1 MAAEAAETSVPTAEP
16 SPRLAARAAK
26 LIAMVKDKT
35 RELWAQIGA
44 MNPFETPPIKT
55 PSVGLLQI
63 PPNIVLGSIVINLLG
78 FALPLVVL
86 QVYDR
91 VIPNQSLGTLLLL
104 VGGAILCI
112 IAELALRLARA
123 YIIGWNATKF
133 ACASSADALERMLKA
148 PPRLDKSP
156 ARIDDDFRT
165 LDQLADRYSGQ
176 FRLALLD
183 VPFVFLFLAM
193 LFMAGGWLAL
203 IPVATTIFVG
213 IRTLEISRRIRTTV
227 RDRVS
232 NDDKRFDF
240 LNECLAHIETTKSL
254 ALEAQLLRR
263 AEALQRQTTRVH
275 FDSINATTQ
284 AQNLG
289 MSLAN
294 VTNIF
299 IVSAGALQVING
311 SMSVGAVAACSLLAS
326 RLIQPILRLS
336 STWTDLQSINIEIET
351 CQALF
356 PDAEAPAA
364 EPAKPIPS
372 APPISVRALRF
383 ATRDGA
389 QNHVDSLTVSP
400 GGCIAISAEN
410 AIASGTFF
418 EILNGRAKAL
428 TGSAAIAGL
437 NALEDRMALRTTIGL
452 LPESPATFAGTLLEN
467 LTLFGGAATADD
479 AYAVCRDLGI
489 EQFVHALPAG
499 YETDLASPQ
508 SDAFQHGLSKM
519 AALARLILQ
528 KRPVLLLKNPQSGLS
543 APYERALARY
553 MRTRPREQTILMLTD
568 SPALIAAADR
578 AYSFVGGRLEE
589 MRGDA
594 RSSADEKARA

>member
-1 MAAEAAETSVPTAEP
+1 MAEAAVENRAPPAEAEA
-16 SPRLAARAAK
+16 RARCLRVALAAREK
-26 LIAMVKDKT
+26 LAEFWT
-35 RELWAQIGA
+35 QCGA
-44 MNPFETPPIKT
+44 MNPFETPKIKT
-55 PSVGLLQI
+55 PSVALLQI

-91 VIPNQSLGTLLLL
+91 VIPNQSLGTLVLL

-112 IAELALRLARA
+112 FAELALRLARA

-133 ACASSADALERMLKA
+133 ACAASADALERMLKA
-148 PPRLDKSP
+148 PPRLEKSP
-156 ARIDDDFRT
+156 ARVDDDFRT
-165 LDQLADRYSGQ
+165 LEQLADRYSGQ

-193 LFMAGGWLAL
+193 LFMAGGWLAV
-203 IPVATTIFVG
+203 IPVVTTIFVG
-213 IRTLEISRRIRTTV
+213 MRTLEISRRIRSTV
-227 RDRVS
+227 RDRVT

-254 ALEAQLLRR
+254 ALESQLLRR

-294 VTNIF
+294 VTNVL
-299 IVSAGALQVING
+299 IVSAGALQVIHG
-311 SMSVGAVAACSLLAS
+311 DMSVGAVAACSLLAS

-356 PDAEAPAA
+356 PDDAAPSD
-364 EPAKPIPS
+364 EPAKPVPA
-372 APPISVRALRF
+372 APPVAVRALRF

-389 QNHVDSLTVSP
+389 QHHVETFTIAA
-400 GGCIAISAEN
+400 GGCVAISAEN
-410 AIASGTFF
+410 AMASGTFF
-418 EILNGRAKAL
+418 EILNGKAKAL

-437 NALEDRMALRTTIGL
+437 NVQEERLALRATIGL
-452 LPESPATFAGTLLEN
+452 LPESPAVFAGTLLEN
-467 LTLFGGAATADD
+467 LTLFGGAATADE
-479 AYAVCRDLGI
+479 AYAVCRALGI

-553 MRTRPREQTILMLTD
+553 LRSRPRNQTILMLTD
-568 SPALIAAADR
+568 SPALLAACDR
-578 AYSFVGGRLEE
+578 AYHFAGGRLEE
-589 MRGDA
+589 LRA
-594 RSSADEKARA
+594 ASPPAAEEKARA

>member
-1 MAAEAAETSVPTAEP
+1 MAEGVGAFLSSAKVGQTL
-16 SPRLAARAAK
+16 RARAASLVAALK
-26 LIAMVKDKT
+26 
-35 RELWAQIGA
+35 AQAGEMRAHMGA
-44 MNPFETPPIKT
+44 MNPFDTPGIKT
-55 PSVGLLQI
+55 PSVVLLQV
-63 PPNIVLGSIVINLLG
+63 PPNVVLGSIVINLLG
-78 FALPLVVL
+78 LALPLVVL

-91 VIPNQSLGTLLLL
+91 VIPNQSLGTLLML

-112 IAELALRLARA
+112 FAELALRLARA
-123 YIIGWNATKF
+123 YVIAWNATKF
-133 ACASSADALERMLKA
+133 ACAASADALQRLLKA

-156 ARIDDDFRT
+156 ARVDDDFRT
-165 LDQLADRYSGQ
+165 LEQLADRYSGQ

-193 LFMAGGWLAL
+193 LFMAGGWLAA
-203 IPVATTIFVG
+203 IPVIATSFVVVRTID
-213 IRTLEISRRIRTTV
+213 ISRRIRATV
-227 RDRVS
+227 RDRVA

-254 ALEAQLLRR
+254 ALESQLLRR
-263 AEALQRQTTRVH
+263 AEALQHQTTRVH
-275 FDSINATTQ
+275 YDSINATTQ

-289 MSLAN
+289 ISLAN
-294 VTNIF
+294 ATNVL

-311 SMSVGAVAACSLLAS
+311 GMSVGAVAACSLLAS

-351 CQALF
+351 CAALF
-356 PDAEAPAA
+356 PDAETSSAERPAA
-364 EPAKPIPS
+364 SPT
-372 APPISVRALRF
+372 APPIAVRALRF
-383 ATRDGA
+383 STRNGA
-389 QNHVDSLTVSP
+389 QHHVDSLIVSP
-400 GGCIAISAEN
+400 GGCVAISAEN
-410 AIASGTFF
+410 AIAAGTFF

-428 TGSAAIAGL
+428 TGDAAIAGL
-437 NALEDRMALRTTIGL
+437 NVQEHREFLRAVIGL

-467 LTLFGGAATADD
+467 LTLFGGTATADE
-479 AYAVCRDLGI
+479 AYAVCRDLGV

-553 MRTRPREQTILMLTD
+553 LRTRPRAPTILMLTD
-568 SPALIAAADR
+568 SPALLAAADR
-578 AYSFVGGRLEE
+578 AYQFVGGRLEVISKP
-589 MRGDA
+589 A
-594 RSSADEKARA
+594 PPAADEKARA

>member
-1 MAAEAAETSVPTAEP
+1 MSDETIASQASPATAGVGARIAAAAGTL
-16 SPRLAARAAK
+16 RDR
-26 LIAMVKDKT
+26 M
-35 RELWAQIGA
+35 RELNAQIGA
-44 MNPFETPPIKT
+44 MNPFETPKMQT
-55 PSVGLLQI
+55 PSVVLLQI
-63 PPNIVLGSIVINLLG
+63 PPNVVLGSVVINLLG

-112 IAELALRLARA
+112 LAELALRLARA
-123 YIIGWNATKF
+123 YVVGWNATKF
-133 ACASSADALERMLKA
+133 SCAASADALERMLKA

-156 ARIDDDFRT
+156 ARVDDDFRT
-165 LDQLADRYSGQ
+165 LEQLADRYSGQ

-193 LFMAGGWLAL
+193 LFMAGGWLAI
-203 IPVATTIFVG
+203 IPVVTTIFVG
-213 IRTLEISRRIRTTV
+213 LRTLEISRKIRGTV

-254 ALEAQLLRR
+254 ALESQLLRR

-294 VTNIF
+294 VTNVL
-299 IVSAGALQVING
+299 IVSAGALQVISG
-311 SMSVGAVAACSLLAS
+311 GMSVGAVAACSLLAS

-351 CQALF
+351 CQTLF
-356 PDAEAPAA
+356 AEPERPRAETAKPDA
-364 EPAKPIPS
+364 S
-372 APPISVRALRF
+372 APPILARALRF

-389 QNHVDSLTVSP
+389 QYHVPNLVAAP
-400 GGCIAISAEN
+400 GACVAISAEN
-410 AIASGTFF
+410 AIAAGTLF

-428 TGSAAIAGL
+428 TGGATIAGL
-437 NALEDRMALRTTIGL
+437 NVLDERMALRSTIGL
-452 LPESPATFAGTLLEN
+452 LQESPATFAGTLLEN
-467 LTLFGGAATADD
+467 LTLFGGAATADE
-479 AYAVCRDLGI
+479 AYAVCRELGV

-553 MRTRPREQTILMLTD
+553 LKSRRREQTILMLTD
-568 SPALIAAADR
+568 SPSLLAAADHVWR
-578 AYSFVGGRLEE
+578 FADGRLVEVG
-589 MRGDA
+589 RDA
-594 RSSADEKARA
+594 PPSQEEKARA

>member
-1 MAAEAAETSVPTAEP
+1 MAEAAVENRAPPAEAEA
-16 SPRLAARAAK
+16 RARFLRVALAAREK
-26 LIAMVKDKT
+26 LAEFWT
-35 RELWAQIGA
+35 QCGA
-44 MNPFETPPIKT
+44 MNPFETPKIKT
-55 PSVGLLQI
+55 PSVALLQI

-91 VIPNQSLGTLLLL
+91 VIPNQSLGTLVLL

-112 IAELALRLARA
+112 FAELALRLARA

-133 ACASSADALERMLKA
+133 ACAASADALERMLKA
-148 PPRLDKSP
+148 PPRLEKSP
-156 ARIDDDFRT
+156 ARVDDDFRT
-165 LDQLADRYSGQ
+165 LEQLADRYSGQ

-193 LFMAGGWLAL
+193 LFMAGGWLAV
-203 IPVATTIFVG
+203 IPVVTTIFVG
-213 IRTLEISRRIRTTV
+213 MRTLEISRRIRSTV
-227 RDRVS
+227 RDRVT

-254 ALEAQLLRR
+254 ALESQLLRR

-294 VTNIF
+294 VTNVL
-299 IVSAGALQVING
+299 IVSAGALQVIHG
-311 SMSVGAVAACSLLAS
+311 DMSVGAVAACSLLAS

-356 PDAEAPAA
+356 PDDAAPSD
-364 EPAKPIPS
+364 EPAKPVPA
-372 APPISVRALRF
+372 APPVAVRALRF

-389 QNHVDSLTVSP
+389 QHHVETFTIAA
-400 GGCIAISAEN
+400 GGCVAISAEN
-410 AIASGTFF
+410 AMASGTFF
-418 EILNGRAKAL
+418 EILNGKAKAL

-437 NALEDRMALRTTIGL
+437 NVQEERLALRATIGL
-452 LPESPATFAGTLLEN
+452 LPESPAVFAGTLLEN
-467 LTLFGGAATADD
+467 LTLFGGAATADE
-479 AYAVCRDLGI
+479 AYAVCRALGI

-553 MRTRPREQTILMLTD
+553 LRSRPRNQTIVMLTD
-568 SPALIAAADR
+568 SPALLAACDR
-578 AYSFVGGRLEE
+578 AYHFAGGRLEE
-589 MRGDA
+589 LRA
-594 RSSADEKARA
+594 ASPPAAEEKARA